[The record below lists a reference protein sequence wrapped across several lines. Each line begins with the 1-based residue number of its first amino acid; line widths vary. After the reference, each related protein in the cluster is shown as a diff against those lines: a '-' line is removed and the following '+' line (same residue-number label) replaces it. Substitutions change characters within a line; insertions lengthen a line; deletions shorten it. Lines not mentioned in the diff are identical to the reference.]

1 MNELREQLKSLEE
14 GMALLRPSFKLSEL
28 RERLAIL
35 RAGSEKPGLWD
46 DPQTAGKL
54 MQELAEGERELSL
67 IEALEQGL
75 RDVTEL
81 LADPEVESDAS
92 IQTDLRDR
100 LKELADQVET
110 LERER
115 LFSGPYDQADAYLSI
130 FAGTGGT
137 DAQDFAEM
145 LLRMYLRLSEREG
158 LQATTQAISEGEE
171 AGLKSVTVKISGPRA
186 YGKLR
191 GEHGV
196 HRLVRQSPFNAQ
208 SLRQTSFVLVDVI
221 PILENATQI
230 ELKDSELRVDVF
242 RSSGAGG
249 QSVNTTDSAVRVTHI
264 PTGLV
269 ATSQNE
275 RSQLQN
281 KEQALSILRARLAKL
296 EEEKRLGEVSEVR
309 GETAAAEWGNQI
321 RSYVLHP
328 YQMVKD
334 HRTLYETSDTAG
346 VLDGKLEGFVDAY
359 LSWSAGQ
366 NTAR

>member
-1 MNELREQLKSLEE
+1 MQELRAKLQELEE
-14 GMALLRPSFKLSEL
+14 RMRLVRPSLGVPALERRLGEL
-28 RERLAIL
+28 RA
-35 RAGSEKPGLWD
+35 ASAAPGLWD
-46 DPQTAGKL
+46 DPEAGGRT
-54 MQELAEGERELSL
+54 MQELAETERELSR
-67 IEALEQGL
+67 ITSLEQGL
-75 RDVTEL
+75 ADAGEL
-81 LADPEVESDAS
+81 LNDPELENETSLQA
-92 IQTDLRDR
+92 DLERR
-100 LKELADQVET
+100 LAELSTLVAT

-115 LFSGPYDQADAYLSI
+115 LFSGPYDDGSAYLSI

-145 LLRMYLRLSEREG
+145 LLRMYLRFAERED
-158 LQATTQAISEGEE
+158 LQTQIQAISEGEE
-171 AGLKSVTVKISGPRA
+171 AGLKSVTVKVEGRQA

-196 HRLVRQSPFNAQ
+196 HRLVRLSPFNAQ
-208 SLRQTSFVLVDVI
+208 NLRQTSFVLVDVI
-221 PILENATQI
+221 PILPEAAEI
-230 ELKDSELRVDVF
+230 EIKDADLRIDVF

-281 KEQALSILRARLAKL
+281 KEQALDILRARLARL
-296 EEEKRLGEVSEVR
+296 EEERRAGEAAEAR
-309 GETAAAEWGNQI
+309 GETGSAEWGNQI

-334 HRTLYETSDTAG
+334 HRTGHETSDTSG
-346 VLDGKLEGFVDAY
+346 VLDGKLQGFIDAY
-359 LSWSAGQ
+359 LSWSASQ
-366 NTAR
+366 T

>member
-1 MNELREQLKSLEE
+1 LE
-14 GMALLRPSFKLSEL
+14 R
-28 RERLAIL
+28 RLA
-35 RAGSEKPGLWD
+35 
-46 DPQTAGKL
+46 
-54 MQELAEGERELSL
+54 ELSTL
-67 IEALEQGL
+67 VA
-75 RDVTEL
+75 
-81 LADPEVESDAS
+81 
-92 IQTDLRDR
+92 
-100 LKELADQVET
+100 T

-115 LFSGPYDQADAYLSI
+115 LFSGPYDDGSAYLSI

-145 LLRMYLRLSEREG
+145 LLRMYLRFAERED
-158 LQATTQAISEGEE
+158 LQTQIQAISEGEE
-171 AGLKSVTVKISGPRA
+171 AGLKSVTVKVEGRQA

-196 HRLVRQSPFNAQ
+196 HRLVRLSPFNAQ
-208 SLRQTSFVLVDVI
+208 NLRQTSFVLVDVI
-221 PILENATQI
+221 PILPEAAEI
-230 ELKDSELRVDVF
+230 EIKDADLRIDVF

-281 KEQALSILRARLAKL
+281 KEQALDILRARLARL
-296 EEEKRLGEVSEVR
+296 EEERRAGEAAEAR
-309 GETAAAEWGNQI
+309 GETGSAEWGNQI

-334 HRTLYETSDTAG
+334 HRTGHETSDTSG
-346 VLDGKLEGFVDAY
+346 VLDGKLQGFIDAY
-359 LSWSAGQ
+359 LSWSASQ
-366 NTAR
+366 T